1 MVAYMVYN
9 NIIFVKTG
17 TENNF
22 KSGCWQNSYNIA
34 RNILL

>member
-22 KSGCWQNSYNIA
+22 KSGC
-34 RNILL
+34 